1 MLYNE
6 EPQTAVRLS
15 DFSNIIQAITG
26 KVELVY
32 EGEQLGAD
40 EVAMSLIDQAI
51 KNTFESL
58 FPKIEKLEKKEETSP
73 YDELFTWFFEHDAVD
88 FSTDADNDI
97 YKETL
102 DKITPLN
109 QILAEHLNGSEK
121 DSYFYKELIIWGLVV
136 SKKLSRTDLETGQ
149 RINDLYGGYLNGL

>member
-1 MLYNE
+1 M
-6 EPQTAVRLS
+6 
-15 DFSNIIQAITG
+15 
-26 KVELVY
+26 
-32 EGEQLGAD
+32 
-40 EVAMSLIDQAI
+40 
-51 KNTFESL
+51 
-58 FPKIEKLEKKEETSP
+58 
-73 YDELFTWFFEHDAVD
+73 FTWFFEHDAVD